1 MAVLAGCVKYHPGSL
16 DPVRSEQNFR
26 ARSLADP
33 GLSSFLNRAAWPPAR
48 LGLNDLAAV
57 ALYFNSDLDLA
68 RAQLRTAQ
76 AAILTAKAKP
86 YPGLSLGG
94 GYETDP
100 ESHLLFQFFPTFT
113 VVTASKRKWRTLE
126 AEKLADAARVAV
138 DEAAWRVRSRVRA
151 AWLDYLFAL
160 GSLEVLRVETSVR
173 VETVGMLDKRVAVG
187 EASRPDADFARTA
200 LISIEVAAKAAETQ
214 VSQAGALLAAAVGLP
229 DLPPIDTR
237 ALPAPP
243 APPLADIQT
252 AGLLHRADI
261 RRSLLEYAA
270 ADAGLHLQIANQYP
284 DFQYTPG
291 YSFNEG
297 FHQFFLA
304 SSFNVPFWNRN
315 RGPIAE
321 AEARRSEAAAR
332 FNALQ
337 AQAIGEMQIALA
349 SYRGAL
355 AEYTDAD
362 ERFVRIEQTRQVS
375 IQRAVLAGEQDRL
388 ALGGVRVEGV
398 VAARARLDALRHAQ
412 TALGALEDAVQQSL
426 DPGSALPDPMTKP

>member
-1 MAVLAGCVKYHPGSL
+1 
-16 DPVRSEQNFR
+16 
-26 ARSLADP
+26 
-33 GLSSFLNRAAWPPAR
+33 
-48 LGLNDLAAV
+48 
-57 ALYFNSDLDLA
+57 
-68 RAQLRTAQ
+68 
-76 AAILTAKAKP
+76 
-86 YPGLSLGG
+86 
-94 GYETDP
+94 
-100 ESHLLFQFFPTFT
+100 
-113 VVTASKRKWRTLE
+113 
-126 AEKLADAARVAV
+126 
-138 DEAAWRVRSRVRA
+138 VRA

-173 VETVGMLDKRVAVG
+173 AETVEMLDKRVAVG
-187 EASRPDADFARTA
+187 EASRPDADIARTA

-229 DLPPIDTR
+229 DMPPIDTR

-261 RRSLLEYAA
+261 RRNLLEYAA

-284 DFQYTPG
+284 DFQYSPG
-291 YSFNEG
+291 YSFNES
-297 FHQFFLA
+297 FHQFSLA

-337 AQAIGEMQIALA
+337 AQAIGEIQIALA

-355 AEYTDAD
+355 AEYTDAN

-426 DPGSALPDPMTKP
+426 DPDSVLPEPMTKP